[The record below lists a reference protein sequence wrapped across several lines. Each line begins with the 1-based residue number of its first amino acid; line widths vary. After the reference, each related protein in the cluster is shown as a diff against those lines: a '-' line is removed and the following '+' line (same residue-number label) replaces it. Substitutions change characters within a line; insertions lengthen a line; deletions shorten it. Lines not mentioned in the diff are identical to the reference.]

1 MGVTSFPLQGKVAIV
16 TGGRRGI
23 GEAIALAL
31 AEAGADIAICDRVV
45 DDGELEAVAEEV
57 QRLGRRSLAVQ
68 ADITNKADVDSMV
81 QRVVDEFGVI
91 DILVNSAAMNIR
103 ALLLELGEDGWD
115 RVINTDLK
123 GYYLCSQAVGKR
135 MVEQKRGSIINI
147 ASTAAIKA
155 AAEMGAYCIAKAG
168 VVMLT
173 RVLALELAQY
183 NIRVN
188 AIAPYMVK
196 TKFSQPLWGDP
207 ETLKQLESEIPLGR
221 LAEPGD
227 IVGSA
232 LFLAS
237 DASSYITGHTIIVD
251 GGLSA

>member
-1 MGVTSFPLQGKVAIV
+1 MGVPSFPLPGKVAIV

-45 DDGELEAVAEEV
+45 EDGELEAVAEEV
-57 QRLGRRSLAVQ
+57 QQLGRRSLAVR
-68 ADITNKADVDSMV
+68 ADITQKADVDSMV

-103 ALLLELGEDGWD
+103 APLLELREDGWD

>member
-1 MGVTSFPLQGKVAIV
+1 MGVPSLPLPGKVAIV

-23 GEAIALAL
+23 GKAIALAL
-31 AEAGADIAICDRVV
+31 AEAGADIAICDRVIE
-45 DDGELEAVAEEV
+45 DGEVKAVADEV
-57 QRLGRRSLAVQ
+57 QWLGRRSLAVR
-68 ADITNKADVDSMV
+68 ADITQKADVDSMV

-91 DILVNSAAMNIR
+91 DILVNNAAMNIR
-103 ALLLELGEDGWD
+103 APLLELGEDGWD

-135 MVEQKRGSIINI
+135 MVDQKGGNIINI

-155 AAEMGAYCIAKAG
+155 APEMGAYCIAKAG

-173 RVLALELAQY
+173 RVLALELARY

-207 ETLKQLESEIPLGR
+207 ETLKRLESEIPLGR

-227 IVGSA
+227 IVGSV

-237 DASSYITGHTIIVD
+237 GASSYITGHTIIVD
-251 GGLSA
+251 GGLGA

>member
-1 MGVTSFPLQGKVAIV
+1 MGATSFPLQGKVAIV

-57 QRLGRRSLAVQ
+57 QRLGRRSLAVR
-68 ADITNKADVDSMV
+68 ADITQKADVDSMV
-81 QRVVDEFGVI
+81 QRVMDEFGVI

-103 ALLLELGEDGWD
+103 APLLELGEDGWD

>member
-1 MGVTSFPLQGKVAIV
+1 VAIV
-16 TGGRRGI
+16 TGARRGI
-23 GEAIALAL
+23 GKAIALAM
-31 AEAGADIAICDRVV
+31 AQAGADIAICDRVIE
-45 DDGELEAVAEEV
+45 DGELNAVAEEV
-57 QRLGRRSLAVQ
+57 KRLGRRSLAVQ
-68 ADITNKADVDSMV
+68 ADITQKAEVDGLV
-81 QRVVDEFGVI
+81 KGVVDEFGVI
-91 DILVNSAAMNIR
+91 DILVNNAAMNIR
-103 ALLLELGEDGWD
+103 APLLELREDGWD

-123 GYYLCSQAVGKR
+123 GYFLCSQAVGKR
-135 MVEQKRGSIINI
+135 MVEQKRGNIINI

-155 AAEMGAYCIAKAG
+155 APEMGAYCIAKAG

-173 RVLALELAQY
+173 RVLAVELAKY

-196 TKFSQPLWGDP
+196 TKFSQPLWSDP

-227 IVGSA
+227 IIGSV